1 MQGDIFIKPVWAQM
15 PIIKALYGLS
25 DNKVRELANAGKVR
39 AKKQDPKAPGSV
51 TVFRCQDVEDWMEE
65 EMPAA
70 PRFKLPIQ
78 KVG

>member
-1 MQGDIFIKPVWAQM
+1 MAEEIYIKPIWAQM
-15 PIIKALYGLS
+15 PVVKAMFGLS

-39 AKKQDPKAPGSV
+39 AKKQDPSKPGSV
-51 TVFRCQDVEDWMEE
+51 TVFRCQDVEDWIDE

-70 PRFKLPIQ
+70 PKFKLPEM